1 MVDPVT
7 GMVVGGLASLA
18 GGLMSKPTQYNVGNI
33 MQQYRKEFD
42 PARDKYNQIGN
53 FGAGLLN
60 MDSDFNRNL
69 QNQFSTMAA
78 DRLAQNNRMNT
89 SNALRFGGLSGM
101 VNAQN
106 NASGVGFAQAGLD
119 AFNNAYKG
127 NMGIGMNALNTQ
139 ASGLM
144 GIGQNIADTQGSLTT
159 ANTDMMNNWRTGLAN
174 NMLGFGMNTGYQGL
188 MNYGR

>member
-1 MVDPVT
+1 MVNPVT

-42 PARDKYNQIGN
+42 PAKNTYNQIGN
-53 FGAGLLN
+53 FGSGLLN

-89 SNALRFGGLSGM
+89 SNAARFGGLSGM

-106 NASGVGFAQAGLD
+106 NASGVGFAQAGMD
-119 AFNNAYKG
+119 AFNNAYRG
-127 NMGIGMNALNTQ
+127 NMGMGMNALNTQ

-144 GIGQNIADTQGSLTT
+144 GIGQNIADTQGSLRT
-159 ANTDMMNNWRTGLAN
+159 ANTDTMNNWRTGLAN
-174 NMLGFGMNTGYQGL
+174 NMLGFGMNVGYKGL
-188 MNYGR
+188 MNYGS